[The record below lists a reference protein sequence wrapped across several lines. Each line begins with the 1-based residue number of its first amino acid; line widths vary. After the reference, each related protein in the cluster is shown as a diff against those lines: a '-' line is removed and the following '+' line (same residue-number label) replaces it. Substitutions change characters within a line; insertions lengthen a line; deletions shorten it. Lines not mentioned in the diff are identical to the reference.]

1 MCHNRA
7 NNNKINRL
15 HERCLRVVYNNKQ
28 SSFIGLLEI
37 DGSVSI
43 HMSNIQ
49 ILASEMYRRINN
61 LSPPIMNRLFK
72 LNSDIRYISRQIS

>member
-1 MCHNRA
+1 MCLNRA
-7 NNNKINRL
+7 NNNKINRP
-15 HERCLRVVYNNKQ
+15 HEKCLRVVYNNKQ

-37 DGSVSI
+37 DGSVST
-43 HMSNIQ
+43 HMRNIQ

-72 LNSDIRYISRQIS
+72 LNSDICYISRQIS